1 MAHKP
6 GLGVARLLTWLAAV
20 ISIVIVVGV
29 PLGYFWMAYSYE
41 TEQSQHEADLLA
53 ESVAAF
59 AYTNPDLWRYEE
71 HRIKDLTLRRY
82 IRGAQQSAQIV
93 DSDGGLVA
101 EVGTSPPSPTFARV
115 SPIRDGTRVVGTAVV
130 TESLR
135 PILYRTAAMI
145 VFSLFIG
152 GVIYLGLRLLPFR
165 TLERL
170 MRELADSNAALE
182 NEINAKE
189 TALKK
194 SRKLQ
199 YAIQHQALHDD
210 LTKLANRTLFN
221 DRLEQ
226 AIRAAHREKKTLAVF
241 YLDLNRFKEIND
253 TQGHNTGDQVLRTF
267 SARLQKVLRES
278 DTVARIGGDEF
289 VLLLPLGTDRAAAI
303 NATKRLGEAIQE
315 PIVIAGHSYDIS
327 ISIGIALF
335 PEHGADVA
343 SLMHCADVAMYEAKR
358 RQQLYFF
365 YDANLDHQSQERI
378 LLQNGLRQA
387 VANHELIL
395 HYQPKVEIG
404 TGRIS
409 AVEALVR
416 WSHPVRGLL
425 YPDTFVPLAE
435 KIGLIRHL
443 TLNVLE
449 MALQQCALWHR
460 QGWNLAIS
468 INISA
473 LDLQDPDFPN
483 QVSEMLGRYSV
494 PASMLEME
502 IVESDIIAD
511 PARAIENIT
520 RLNAAGIS
528 VSVDDF
534 GTGYSSLVYL
544 KKLPISILKIDK
556 SLIMDMANDSN
567 DAAIVH
573 IAIEL
578 GHLLGFRVV
587 AEGVESLAIL
597 NLLKDLRCDFAQGYY
612 LGKPMAA
619 EALPAW
625 MAESSWG
632 LTQKSG

>member
-6 GLGVARLLTWLAAV
+6 GLGVARLLTWLAVV

-29 PLGYFWMAYSYE
+29 PLGYFWITYSYE
-41 TEQSQHEADLLA
+41 TERLQHEADLLA
-53 ESVAAF
+53 ESASAF

-82 IRGAQQSAQIV
+82 TYGAQQSVQIV
-93 DSDGGLVA
+93 DTDGGLVA
-101 EVGTSPPSPTFARV
+101 EAGTSPPLPTFARA
-115 SPIRDGTRVVGTAVV
+115 SQIRDGTHVVGKAVV

-145 VFSLFIG
+145 GFSLLIG
-152 GVIYLGLRLLPFR
+152 GVIYLSLRLLPFR

-210 LTKLANRTLFN
+210 LTKLANRALFN

-253 TQGHNTGDQVLRTF
+253 TQGHDAGDQVLRTF
-267 SARLQKVLRES
+267 SARLQKALRES

-289 VLLLPLGTDRAAAI
+289 MLLLPLGTDRAAAI
-303 NATKRLGEAIQE
+303 IATKRLEEAIQE
-315 PIVIAGHSYDIS
+315 PIVVAGQSYDIG
-327 ISIGIALF
+327 ISVGIALF
-335 PEHGADVA
+335 PEHGADVT

-358 RQQLYFF
+358 RQQFYFF

-378 LLQNGLRQA
+378 LLQNELRHGI
-387 VANHELIL
+387 ANHELIL

-404 TGRIS
+404 TGRVS

-416 WSHPVRGLL
+416 WLHPDRGLL

-473 LDLQDPDFPN
+473 IDLQDPDFPN
-483 QVSEMLGRYSV
+483 QVSEMLARHPV

-520 RLNAAGIS
+520 RLKTAGIS

-556 SLIMDMANDSN
+556 SLVMDMVNDSN

-578 GHLLGFRVV
+578 GHLLGLRVV

>member
-1 MAHKP
+1 MAHKLD
-6 GLGVARLLTWLAAV
+6 LGVARLLTWLAAV

-29 PLGYFWMAYSYE
+29 PLGYFWMVYSYE

-53 ESVAAF
+53 KSVATF

-82 IRGAQQSAQIV
+82 IRGVQQSAQIV
-93 DSDGGLVA
+93 DADGGLVA
-101 EVGTSPPSPTFARV
+101 EVGTSPPSPTFTRV
-115 SPIRDGTRVVGTAVV
+115 SSIRDGTRVVGTAVV

-135 PILYRTAAMI
+135 PILYRTAVMI
-145 VFSLFIG
+145 GLSLLIG

-210 LTKLANRTLFN
+210 LTKLANRTLFT

-226 AIRAAHREKKTLAVF
+226 AIRAAHREDKTLAVF

-253 TQGHNTGDQVLRTF
+253 TQGHHAGDQVLRTF
-267 SARLQKVLRES
+267 AARLQKVLRES
-278 DTVARIGGDEF
+278 DTVARLGGDEF

-315 PIVIAGHSYDIS
+315 PIVVAGHSYDIS

-378 LLQNGLRQA
+378 LLQNGLRHV

-404 TGRIS
+404 SGRIS

-416 WSHPVRGLL
+416 WAHPVRGLL

-449 MALQQCALWHR
+449 MALQQCVSWHR

-473 LDLQDPDFPN
+473 LDLQDPEFPN
-483 QVSEMLGRYSV
+483 QVSEMLGRYPV

-520 RLNAAGIS
+520 RLKAAGIS

-612 LGKPMAA
+612 FGKPMAA
-619 EALPAW
+619 AALPAW
-625 MAESSWG
+625 MAESPWG

>member
-1 MAHKP
+1 MEYKSDSD
-6 GLGVARLLTWLAAV
+6 VARLLTRIAGAISLV
-20 ISIVIVVGV
+20 IIVGV
-29 PLGYFWMAYSYE
+29 PFGYFWVTYSYE
-41 TEQSQHEADLLA
+41 TERLQHEADLLA
-53 ESVAAF
+53 ESVSIF

-82 IRGAQQSAQIV
+82 THGTQRSVRIIDA
-93 DSDGGLVA
+93 DDGLVA
-101 EVGTSPPSPTFARV
+101 EAGISPPSPTFARA
-115 SPIRDGTRVVGTAVV
+115 SRIRDGTHVVGRAVV

-135 PILYRTAAMI
+135 PILYRTAAI
-145 VFSLFIG
+145 IGLSLLIG
-152 GVIYLGLRLLPFR
+152 GVIYLSLRLLPFR
-165 TLERL
+165 TLEHL
-170 MRELADSNAALE
+170 MRKLADSNTALG

-194 SRKLQ
+194 SQKLQ
-199 YAIQHQALHDD
+199 YAMQHQALHDD

-253 TQGHNTGDQVLRTF
+253 TQGHHAGDQVLRTF

-378 LLQNGLRQA
+378 LLQNELRHA

-395 HYQPKVEIG
+395 HYQPKIEIS

-425 YPDTFVPLAE
+425 SPDTFVPLAE

-483 QVSEMLGRYSV
+483 QVNEALKRYPI
-494 PASMLEME
+494 PASMLELE

-511 PARAIENIT
+511 PTRAIENIT

-556 SLIMDMANDSN
+556 SLVMDMADDSS

-578 GHLLGFRVV
+578 GHLLGLRVV

>member
-1 MAHKP
+1 
-6 GLGVARLLTWLAAV
+6 
-20 ISIVIVVGV
+20 
-29 PLGYFWMAYSYE
+29 MAYSYE
-41 TEQSQHEADLLA
+41 TEESQHEADLLA

-82 IRGAQQSAQIV
+82 IRGTQQLAQIV
-93 DSDGGLVA
+93 DTDGGLIA
-101 EVGTSPPSPTFARV
+101 EVGIMPPSPTFTRAA
-115 SPIRDGTRVVGTAVV
+115 PIRDGTRVVGTAVV

-135 PILYRTAAMI
+135 PILYRTAAM
-145 VFSLFIG
+145 VGLSLLIG
-152 GVIYLGLRLLPFR
+152 GVIYLSLRLLPFR

-189 TALKK
+189 TALHK
-194 SRKLQ
+194 SQKLQ

-253 TQGHNTGDQVLRTF
+253 TQGHHAGDQVLRTF

-315 PIVIAGHSYDIS
+315 PIVVAGHSYDIG

-378 LLQNGLRQA
+378 LLQNGLRHA
-387 VANHELIL
+387 IANHELIL

-416 WSHPVRGLL
+416 WAHPVRGLL

-435 KIGLIRHL
+435 KIGFIRHL

-449 MALQQCALWHR
+449 MALQQCVAWHR
-460 QGWNLAIS
+460 RGWNLAIS
-468 INISA
+468 VNISA

-483 QVSEMLGRYSV
+483 QVSEMLGRHPV

-520 RLNAAGIS
+520 RLKAAGIS

-597 NLLKDLRCDFAQGYY
+597 NLLKDLRCDFVQGYY

-619 EALPAW
+619 AALPTW
-625 MAESSWG
+625 MAESPWG